1 MDIVKK
7 TIEKQEWLEDKAR
20 GLGRGKYAR
29 VIKMAVKPTEE
40 EYSKSLLITGIGI
53 AIVGL
58 LGFIIFLMFK
68 YIPKFLEWLINV

>member
-1 MDIVKK
+1 MDIIKK

-20 GLGRGKYAR
+20 GIGRGKYAR

-58 LGFIIFLMFK
+58 MGFIIFLMFK
-68 YIPKFLEWLINV
+68 YIPKFIDWLINV

>member
-7 TIEKQEWLEDKAR
+7 TVERQEWLEDKAR

-53 AIVGL
+53 VIVGL
-58 LGFIIFLMFK
+58 AGFIIFLLFE
-68 YIPKFLEWLINV
+68 YVPKFFDWLISI

>member
-7 TIEKQEWLEDKAR
+7 TIEKQDWLEDKAR
-20 GLGRGKYAR
+20 GIGKGKYAR

-58 LGFIIFLMFK
+58 MGFIIFLLFK
-68 YIPKFLEWLINV
+68 YVPQLIEWLISV

>member
-7 TIEKQEWLEDKAR
+7 TIEKQEWLEDKVR
-20 GLGRGKYAR
+20 GFGKGKYAR

-58 LGFIIFLMFK
+58 LGFIIFLLFK
-68 YIPKFLEWLINV
+68 YVPKFVAWLINV